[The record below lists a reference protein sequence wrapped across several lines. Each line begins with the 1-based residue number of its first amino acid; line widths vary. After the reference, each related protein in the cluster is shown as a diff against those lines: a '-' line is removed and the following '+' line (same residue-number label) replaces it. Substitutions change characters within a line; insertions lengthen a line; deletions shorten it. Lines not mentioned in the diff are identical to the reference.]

1 MAGTIQQIAELA
13 GVSRGTVDRALNDRG
28 RIRPEV
34 AEKIRKIADE
44 IGYQPKHGEKK
55 KEMTSHPVKIG
66 VVTQLSKSSFMI
78 QVNQGIRDAQKE
90 LEERGVSLVWK
101 DIVTVDEQEQ
111 LQAIDQLV
119 CEGIHGLAL
128 MPIEC
133 ESVRM
138 KINELVDERHIP
150 VITFNSDIVGTRRC
164 CFVGLDNMRS
174 GFTAAGLMGMLTR
187 GEGKILTITGYFTN
201 SVNSLRVEGFI
212 QEAKQS
218 YPGMELLGVQSSFD
232 DAQEVE
238 KIILS
243 TMERVPDLAGIF
255 VASAGQAG
263 VRRAFDRLRLGKRSP
278 ACSEEDAVCGCGRPY
293 VIIYDITPRN
303 VQALE
308 DGDVDFLIDQ
318 EAYVQGNRPPL
329 LLYDLLVKGQEPE
342 KEYIFTDINIKTKY
356 NI

>member
-13 GVSRGTVDRALNDRG
+13 GVSRGTVDRALNHRG

-34 AEKIRKIADE
+34 AERVQKIAEE
-44 IGYQPKHGEKK
+44 IGYQPKHARNAGG
-55 KEMTSHPVKIG
+55 MTDRPLKIG

-78 QVNQGIRDAQKE
+78 QVNQGIRDAQRE
-90 LEERGVSLVWK
+90 LEERGVSLLWK
-101 DIVTVDEQEQ
+101 DIVTVDEKEQ

-119 CEGIHGLAL
+119 REGIHGLAL

-133 ESVRM
+133 ESVRL
-138 KINELVDERHIP
+138 KINELTDEHHIP
-150 VITFNSDIVGTRRC
+150 VITFNSDIVGTRRR

-232 DAQEVE
+232 DADEVE
-238 KIILS
+238 KIIIS
-243 TMERVPDLAGIF
+243 TMDRVPDLAGIF

-263 VRRAFDRLRLGKRSP
+263 VRRAFDQLK
-278 ACSEEDAVCGCGRPY
+278 CKRPY
-293 VIIYDITPRN
+293 VIVYDITPRN
-303 VQALE
+303 VQALR

-329 LLYDLLVKGQEPE
+329 MLYDLLVKGQEPE

-356 NI
+356 NV

>member
-13 GVSRGTVDRALNDRG
+13 GVSRGTVDRALNHRG

-34 AEKIRKIADE
+34 AEKIWKIAEE
-44 IGYQPKHGEKK
+44 IGYQPKHTDKRGG
-55 KEMTSHPVKIG
+55 MTDHTVKIG

-78 QVNQGIRDAQKE
+78 QVNQGIRDARKE
-90 LEERGVSLVWK
+90 LEERGVSLLWK

-119 CEGIHGLAL
+119 REGIHGLAL

-133 ESVRM
+133 ESIRL
-138 KINELVDERHIP
+138 KINELVDEHHIP
-150 VITFNSDIVGTRRC
+150 VITFNSDIVGTKRC

-212 QEAKQS
+212 QEVKQS

-232 DAQEVE
+232 DAGEVE
-238 KIILS
+238 KIIIS

-263 VRRAFDRLRLGKRSP
+263 VRRAFDKLSRK
-278 ACSEEDAVCGCGRPY
+278 RPY
-293 VIIYDITPRN
+293 VIVYDITPRN
-303 VQALE
+303 VQALQN
-308 DGDVDFLIDQ
+308 GDVDFLIDQ

-329 LLYDLLVKGQEPE
+329 MLYDLLVKGQEPE

-356 NI
+356 NV

>member
-13 GVSRGTVDRALNDRG
+13 GVSRGTVDRALNHRG
-28 RIRPEV
+28 RIRPDV
-34 AEKIRKIADE
+34 AEKIWKIADE
-44 IGYQPKHGEKK
+44 IGYRPKHAEKRSK
-55 KEMTSHPVKIG
+55 AAGHPVKIG

-78 QVNQGIRDAQKE
+78 QVNQGILDAGKE
-90 LEERGVSLVWK
+90 LEERGVSLLWK

-119 CEGIHGLAL
+119 REGIHGLAL

-133 ESVRM
+133 ESVRL
-138 KINELVDERHIP
+138 KINELADEHHIP
-150 VITFNSDIVGTRRC
+150 VITFNSDIVGTRRR
-164 CFVGLDNMRS
+164 CFVGLDNKRS

-212 QEAKQS
+212 QAVKQS

-232 DAQEVE
+232 DADEVE
-238 KIILS
+238 KIITS
-243 TMERVPDLAGIF
+243 TMDRVPDLAGIF

-263 VRRAFDRLRLGKRSP
+263 VRRAFDKLKRK
-278 ACSEEDAVCGCGRPY
+278 RPY
-293 VIIYDITPRN
+293 VIVYDITPRN
-303 VQALE
+303 VQALQN
-308 DGDVDFLIDQ
+308 GDVDFLIDQ

-329 LLYDLLVKGQEPE
+329 MLYDLLVKGQEPE

-356 NI
+356 NV

>member
-13 GVSRGTVDRALNDRG
+13 GVSRGTVDRALNHRG
-28 RIRPEV
+28 RIRPDV
-34 AEKIRKIADE
+34 AEKIWKIADE
-44 IGYQPKHGEKK
+44 IGYRPKHTEKRK
-55 KEMTSHPVKIG
+55 GMTDHAVKIG

-90 LEERGVSLVWK
+90 LEERGVTLVWK
-101 DIVTVDEQEQ
+101 DILTVDEQEQ

-119 CEGIHGLAL
+119 SEGIHGLAL

-133 ESVRM
+133 ESIRL
-138 KINELVDERHIP
+138 KINELVEEHHIP

-164 CFVGLDNMRS
+164 CFVGLDNKRS

-212 QEAKQS
+212 REAKQS
-218 YPGMELLGVQSSFD
+218 YPTMELLGVQSSFD
-232 DAQEVE
+232 DADEVE
-238 KIILS
+238 KIIIS
-243 TMERVPDLAGIF
+243 TMDRVPDLAGIF

-263 VRRAFDRLRLGKRSP
+263 VRRAFDKLKCR
-278 ACSEEDAVCGCGRPY
+278 RPY
-293 VIIYDITPRN
+293 VIVYDITPRN
-303 VQALE
+303 VQALRE
-308 DGDVDFLIDQ
+308 GDVDFLIDQ

-329 LLYDLLVKGQEPE
+329 MLYDLLVKGQEPE

>member
-1 MAGTIQQIAELA
+1 MAGTIQQIADLA
-13 GVSRGTVDRALNDRG
+13 GVSRGTVDRALNHRG
-28 RIRPEV
+28 RIRPDV
-34 AEKIRKIADE
+34 AEKIQKIADE
-44 IGYQPKHGEKK
+44 MGYQSNRSK
-55 KEMTSHPVKIG
+55 KEERTDNRPVKIG

-78 QVNQGIRDAQKE
+78 QVNQGIQDAKKE
-90 LEERGVSLVWK
+90 LKERGADLVWK
-101 DIVTVDEQEQ
+101 DIVTVDEKEQ

-119 CEGIHGLAL
+119 AEGIQGLAI

-133 ESVRM
+133 ETIRL
-138 KINELVDERHIP
+138 KINWLVEEKNIP
-150 VITFNSDIVGTRRC
+150 VITFNSDIVGTKRK
-164 CFVGLDNMRS
+164 CFVGLDNKRS

-187 GEGKILTITGYFTN
+187 GKGKILTITGYFTN

-232 DAQEVE
+232 DAGEVE
-238 KIILS
+238 RIILS
-243 TMERVPDLAGIF
+243 TLDRVPDLAGIF

-263 VRRAFDRLRLGKRSP
+263 VHKALDGRQLEK
-278 ACSEEDAVCGCGRPY
+278 RPY
-293 VIIYDITPRN
+293 VIVYDITPRN
-303 VQALE
+303 IQAIL
-308 DGDVDFLIDQ
+308 DGEVDFLIDQ

-329 LLYDLLVKGQEPE
+329 MLYDLLVKGQEPE

>member
-13 GVSRGTVDRALNDRG
+13 GVSRGTVDRALNHRG
-28 RIRPEV
+28 RIRPDV
-34 AEKIRKIADE
+34 AEKIWKIADE
-44 IGYQPKHGEKK
+44 IGYRPKHTEKRK
-55 KEMTSHPVKIG
+55 GVTDHAVKIG

-90 LEERGVSLVWK
+90 LEERGVTLVWK
-101 DIVTVDEQEQ
+101 DILTVDEQEQ

-119 CEGIHGLAL
+119 SEGIHGLAL

-133 ESVRM
+133 ESVRL
-138 KINELVDERHIP
+138 KINELVDEYHIP
-150 VITFNSDIVGTRRC
+150 VITFNSDIVGTRRR
-164 CFVGLDNMRS
+164 CFVGLDNKRS

-212 QEAKQS
+212 REAKQS
-218 YPGMELLGVQSSFD
+218 YPAMELLGVQSSFD
-232 DAQEVE
+232 DADEVE
-238 KIILS
+238 KIIIS
-243 TMERVPDLAGIF
+243 TMDRVPDLAGIF

-263 VRRAFDRLRLGKRSP
+263 VRRAFDKLKCR
-278 ACSEEDAVCGCGRPY
+278 RPY
-293 VIIYDITPRN
+293 VIVYDITPRN
-303 VQALE
+303 VQALRE
-308 DGDVDFLIDQ
+308 GDVDFLIDQ

-329 LLYDLLVKGQEPE
+329 MLYDLLVKGQEPE

>member
-13 GVSRGTVDRALNDRG
+13 GVSRGTVDRALNHRG

-34 AEKIRKIADE
+34 AEKIQKIADE
-44 IGYQPKHGEKK
+44 MGYQPKHSEGKRK
-55 KEMTSHPVKIG
+55 AAGQPIKIG

-78 QVNQGIRDAQKE
+78 QVNQGIQDAKKE

-101 DIVTVDEQEQ
+101 DIVTVDEREQ

-133 ESVRM
+133 ESIRL
-138 KINELVDERHIP
+138 KINELVEEKQIP
-150 VITFNSDIVGTRRC
+150 VITFNSDIVGTKRL

-187 GEGKILTITGYFTN
+187 GRGKILTITGYFTN

-218 YPGMELLGVQSSFD
+218 YPQMELLGVQSSFD
-232 DAQEVE
+232 NADEVE
-238 KIILS
+238 KIIIS
-243 TMERVPDLAGIF
+243 TLDRVPDLAGIF

-263 VRRAFDRLRLGKRSP
+263 VRRAFDKLAMNRNGSKK
-278 ACSEEDAVCGCGRPY
+278 RPY
-293 VIIYDITPRN
+293 VIVYDITPRN
-303 VQALE
+303 IQALQE
-308 DGDVDFLIDQ
+308 GDVDFLIDQ

-329 LLYDLLVKGQEPE
+329 MLYDLLVKGQKPE

-356 NI
+356 NV

>member
-13 GVSRGTVDRALNDRG
+13 GVSRGTVDRALNHRG

-34 AEKIRKIADE
+34 AEKIQKIADE
-44 IGYQPKHGEKK
+44 IGYRPKHAGKGK
-55 KEMTSHPVKIG
+55 RMTDQPVKIG

-78 QVNQGIRDAQKE
+78 QVNQGIQDAKKE

-101 DIVTVDEQEQ
+101 DIVTVDEREQ

-119 CEGIHGLAL
+119 QEGIHGLAI

-133 ESVRM
+133 ESVRL
-138 KINELVDERHIP
+138 KINELADEKQIP
-150 VITFNSDIVGTRRC
+150 VITFNSDIVGTRRL
-164 CFVGLDNMRS
+164 CFVGLDNKQS

-187 GEGKILTITGYFTN
+187 GQGKILTITGYFTN

-212 QEAKQS
+212 QEVKQS
-218 YPGMELLGVQSSFD
+218 YPEMELLGVQSSFD
-232 DAQEVE
+232 DADEVE
-238 KIILS
+238 KIITS
-243 TMERVPDLAGIF
+243 TLDRVPDLAGIF

-263 VRRAFDRLRLGKRSP
+263 VRRAFDKLGLGR
-278 ACSEEDAVCGCGRPY
+278 EDSRRRPY
-293 VIIYDITPRN
+293 VIVYDITPKN
-303 VQALE
+303 VQALR

-329 LLYDLLVKGQEPE
+329 MLYDLLVKGQEPE

-356 NI
+356 NV